1 PMTTSKDDAPR
12 TAMNLS
18 QTNHLMGVEDAD
30 PLLVSTG
37 ADEALAHMSNEFV
50 RKAEKD
56 GKISSISGNY
66 ITVEYSD
73 GTTDSFPINTV
84 EKNSSKSMYI
94 PNEMTIMP
102 KMKVGKKIKAGDI
115 LAYNKRFFKT
125 DGISLHFTPGPIV
138 TLALHSAPETYEDS
152 TMVSKSLT
160 KRLATKVIKKYSIL
174 LKSEAKIH
182 ESIADFKEVRS
193 GEPLMVFETM
203 TGDKE
208 VDEFLNV
215 ESSELNRHEKK
226 VKRGGRIVDMK
237 VYRTSNLEDYS
248 SSIQYHIK
256 KIDDFLLNNKQSN
269 AKQLEERGSTQNK
282 IMFGKKN
289 AKVKVGDKINGVKLN
304 KDEVLFEYYIESYDV
319 FSTGDKGT
327 NYTSLK
333 AINARV
339 YDDDEMPVGVETGR
353 NIEVVLS
360 PNSPMKRMTNSVFIT
375 GFITAAI
382 RKLIKQCKED
392 IGIE

>member
-1 PMTTSKDDAPR
+1 M
-12 TAMNLS
+12 
-18 QTNHLMGVEDAD
+18 VI
-30 PLLVSTG
+30 STG

-66 ITVEYSD
+66 ITVEYVD
-73 GTTDSFPINTV
+73 GTTDSFPINSV
-84 EKNSSKSMYI
+84 EKNSAKSMYI
-94 PNEMTIMP
+94 SNEMTIMP
-102 KMKVGKKIKAGDI
+102 KIKVGKKIKSGDI
-115 LAYNKRFFKT
+115 LAYNKKFFKT

-138 TLALHSAPETYEDS
+138 TLALHSSPETYEDS

-160 KRLATKVIKKYSIL
+160 KKLATKVVKKYSIL
-174 LKSEAKIH
+174 LNVDSKIH
-182 ESIADFKEVRS
+182 ESVAEFREVRS

-203 TGDKE
+203 IGDEE

-215 ESSELNRHEKK
+215 ESSELNQHEKK
-226 VKRGGRIVDMK
+226 VKRGGRVVDMR
-237 VYRTSNLEDYS
+237 VYRTSNLDEYS
-248 SSIQYHIK
+248 NSIQYHIK
-256 KIDDFLLNNKQSN
+256 KIDDFLLNNKQSK
-269 AKQLEERGSTQNK
+269 AKQLEDNGSVQNK
-282 IMFGKKN
+282 ILFGKKN
-289 AKVKVGDKINGVKLN
+289 AKVKAGDKINGVKIN
-304 KDEVLFEYYIESYDV
+304 KDEVLFEYYVESYDI

-339 YDDDEMPVGVETGR
+339 YDDDEMPTGVETGR
-353 NIEVVLS
+353 NVDVVLS

-375 GFITAAI
+375 GFITAAV

-392 IGIE
+392 IDIE